1 MCPRT
6 HHEALYRGPDVV
18 ARLAKLR
25 VVLCGAGA
33 LGSNL
38 ADNLVRQG
46 LAVLRV
52 IDRDKVETH
61 NVGTQVY
68 GAGEVGA
75 WKVEALKNRLFRACG
90 VEIEALNKELTEKT
104 ADRALAG
111 AGLVIDAFDNS
122 ASRRL
127 VQEASRRL
135 ALPCLHVG
143 LNADYA
149 EVLWDESYRVP
160 NDVGGDVCVY
170 PLARNLVLLAVA
182 VASEVVVRFVAD
194 GSRENRTITL
204 KDYAI
209 REAASGSRS

>member
-1 MCPRT
+1 MRPRT
-6 HHEALYRGPDVV
+6 HHETLYRGSEVV

-46 LAVLRV
+46 LATLRV

-68 GAGEVGA
+68 WSGEVGA
-75 WKVEALKNRLFRACG
+75 WKVEALKNRVFRTCG
-90 VEIEALNKELTEKT
+90 VEIETMHKELSAKT
-104 ADRALAG
+104 ADRFLAG
-111 AGLVIDAFDNS
+111 AGLVIDTFDNS
-122 ASRRL
+122 ASRGL
-127 VQEASRRL
+127 VQETCRRL
-135 ALPCLHVG
+135 GLPGLHVG

-149 EVLWDESYRVP
+149 EVIWDEGYRVP
-160 NDVGGDVCVY
+160 NDVGIDVCDY
-170 PLARNLVLLAVA
+170 PLARNLVMLAVA
-182 VASEVVVRFVAD
+182 VASEVVVRFSAD

-209 REAASGSRS
+209 REAACGL